1 MEDAVESLIVEEE
14 SKKLIKSKSIFQRF
28 RNKSVTENNNPTD
41 SKLSTLKSDS
51 MNPNEDHVDSENSSP
66 HTNGVKESILNG
78 IKEKDGS
85 PPQKNSSCL
94 LLRLFESKLFEMS
107 IAMSYLFKSKESGVQ
122 AYLGNKLF
130 SLDRSDVDKYLP
142 QLVNMYIHMEDV
154 AFAIYHYFTERAKT
168 DVEFAVQL
176 SWLLEA
182 HCADGWLPSREHQR
196 GLKLV
201 KKILE
206 ESTKQKMSTAH
217 TVNGH
222 QPTSS
227 HKKISHQRSRS
238 DATAAIVT
246 SNVFQGTT
254 PFNSSSGDL
263 RYGHAFDSYCSKHT
277 HFVPSNSASTT
288 VLEQLARMH
297 SECDCQGPRLVA
309 QREFVHALVATG
321 EKLRGL
327 ATKDLKVSALYAELS
342 LLNLNLPAR
351 VFLPIFP
358 IPFKHHVVRIPH
370 TVAAVLNSKDKA
382 PYLIYVEVLESHT
395 PDSSPNPAKRLDNTS
410 LRQTRSEEALPT
422 FCRSRSSSVK
432 FTVNGDSDDDVWSGV
447 VEEQKENGPKC
458 DETDS
463 VYIAAGDV
471 RKRLSQQLT
480 APRKTRFNKD
490 PDDPSASV
498 LKEPFAEKESRI
510 RANSPYG
517 HLPNWRL
524 LSVIVKVGDDLRQEL
539 LAYQLLRQF
548 QALWKEE
555 KVPLWLKPY
564 AVVVTSNESGFIEP
578 IVDAVSLHQIKK
590 HSQMSLLNY
599 FIKEHGD
606 VNSEEFLSAQENFV
620 QSCAAY
626 CLICYILQVKDR
638 HNGNILLD
646 AEGHIIH
653 IDFGF
658 ILSSSPGSNFGF
670 ESSPFKLTHEFV
682 EVMGGVDS
690 DMYNFFKILMLRG
703 FLAARKNMEK
713 CLELVEIMQTGSQL
727 PCFVRGSSTVRA
739 MRERFHLNLTEEQL
753 SELIDRMV
761 ETSMNSITT
770 KIYDGYQYIT
780 NGIL

>member
-1 MEDAVESLIVEEE
+1 
-14 SKKLIKSKSIFQRF
+14 
-28 RNKSVTENNNPTD
+28 
-41 SKLSTLKSDS
+41 
-51 MNPNEDHVDSENSSP
+51 
-66 HTNGVKESILNG
+66 
-78 IKEKDGS
+78 
-85 PPQKNSSCL
+85 
-94 LLRLFESKLFEMS
+94 
-107 IAMSYLFKSKESGVQ
+107 
-122 AYLGNKLF
+122 
-130 SLDRSDVDKYLP
+130 
-142 QLVNMYIHMEDV
+142 
-154 AFAIYHYFTERAKT
+154 
-168 DVEFAVQL
+168 
-176 SWLLEA
+176 
-182 HCADGWLPSREHQR
+182 
-196 GLKLV
+196 
-201 KKILE
+201 
-206 ESTKQKMSTAH
+206 
-217 TVNGH
+217 
-222 QPTSS
+222 
-227 HKKISHQRSRS
+227 
-238 DATAAIVT
+238 
-246 SNVFQGTT
+246 
-254 PFNSSSGDL
+254 
-263 RYGHAFDSYCSKHT
+263 
-277 HFVPSNSASTT
+277 
-288 VLEQLARMH
+288 MH
-297 SECDCQGPRLVA
+297 SECDCQGPRLIA
-309 QREFVHALVATG
+309 QREFVCALVAIG

-382 PYLIYVEVLESHT
+382 PYLIYVEVLESAS
-395 PDSSPNPAKRLDNTS
+395 PDSSPNPSKRLDSTS
-410 LRQTRSEEALPT
+410 LRQTRSEESLPT

-432 FTVNGDSDDDVWSGV
+432 FNVNGDSDEDIWSGV
-447 VEEQKENGPKC
+447 VEEHTTENGPKS

-498 LKEPFAEKESRI
+498 LKEPFAEKEARI
-510 RANSPYG
+510 KANSPYG

-548 QALWKEE
+548 QTLWAEE

-599 FIKEHGD
+599 FIKEYGD

-703 FLAARKNMEK
+703 FLVARKNMDK
-713 CLELVEIMQTGSQL
+713 CLELAEIMQTGSQL

-770 KIYDGYQYIT
+770 KIYDGYQYFT